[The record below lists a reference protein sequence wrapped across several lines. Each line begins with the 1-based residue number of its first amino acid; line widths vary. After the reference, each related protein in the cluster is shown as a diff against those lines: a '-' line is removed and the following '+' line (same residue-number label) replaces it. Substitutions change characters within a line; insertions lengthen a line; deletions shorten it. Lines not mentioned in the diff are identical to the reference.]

1 MCMSRTNRDIKIK
14 KVKKLRKNHLYKNR
28 INYDNIFID
37 TSLCKKTEITSDF
50 TGKTSSYSKTDSD
63 PEIKLKQAAELWKRY
78 SKIHLKGSTYL
89 KYSNLIDKHII
100 PELGDICISQIN
112 SVLLADFMNHKLKH
126 GRIDKN
132 GGLKVSAVSLGL
144 WQNFGFGSDFANAE
158 KMVHTAFNLG
168 ITHFDLA
175 NNYGHPYN
183 GSAEENFGKILDRG
197 MREYRDEMCIS
208 TKAGYEMWDGPY
220 GDKNGSRKYLTASL
234 DQSLK
239 RMKLDYVDIYY
250 HHIFDPGTPLEE
262 TALALDNAV
271 RQGKALYVG
280 ISNYNRQQTAEIQ
293 KIFKELRTPFIVNQ
307 PSYSMLNRWVE
318 RDDLDKYCLEN
329 NLSLAV
335 FSPLYQGFLTDK
347 YLHGVPE
354 DSRLAKGG
362 APWLDGQ
369 LDDVMLKRLNAL
381 NEIALSRGQKLSQ
394 MALSWV
400 LRNNAVA
407 TVLIGASR
415 PAQIVE
421 NVECINK
428 LDFTDEEIKEI
439 ENVLK

>member
-1 MCMSRTNRDIKIK
+1 MFIPNDDRYEKMVYNR
-14 KVKKLRKNHLYKNR
+14 
-28 INYDNIFID
+28 
-37 TSLCKKTEITSDF
+37 
-50 TGKTSSYSKTDSD
+50 
-63 PEIKLKQAAELWKRY
+63 
-78 SKIHLKGSTYL
+78 
-89 KYSNLIDKHII
+89 
-100 PELGDICISQIN
+100 LGN
-112 SVLLADFMNHKLKH
+112 S
-126 GRIDKN
+126 
-132 GGLKVSAVSLGL
+132 GLKVPAVSLGL

-158 KMVHTAFNLG
+158 SMVHTAFNLG

-208 TKAGYEMWDGPY
+208 TKAGYEMWQGPY

-239 RMKLDYVDIYY
+239 RMKLDYVDIFY
-250 HHIFDPGTPLEE
+250 HHIFDPETPLEE

-280 ISNYNRQQTAEIQ
+280 ISNYNKKQTAEIQ
-293 KIFKELRTPFIVNQ
+293 KIFSELRTPFVVNQ

-318 RDDLDKYCLEN
+318 RDGLDEYCLGN

-335 FSPLYQGFLTDK
+335 FSPLYQGLLTDK
-347 YLHGVPE
+347 YLHGVPA
-354 DSRLAKGG
+354 DSRVGKG
-362 APWLDGQ
+362 ATWIANELNDE
-369 LDDVMLKRLNAL
+369 MLTRINKLND
-381 NEIALSRGQKLSQ
+381 IALSRGQKLSQ

-400 LRNNAVA
+400 LHNKAVA

-415 PAQIVE
+415 PSQIVE

-428 LDFTDEEIKEI
+428 LEFTEEETEKI
-439 ENVLK
+439 ENILK